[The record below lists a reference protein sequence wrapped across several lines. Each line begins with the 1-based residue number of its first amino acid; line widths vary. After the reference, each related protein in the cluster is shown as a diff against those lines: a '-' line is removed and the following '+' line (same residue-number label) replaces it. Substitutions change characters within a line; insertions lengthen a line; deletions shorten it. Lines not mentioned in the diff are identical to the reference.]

1 MSQDTCL
8 LYNKPMEEKI
18 FAKALSNF
26 TSAEAYGDAI
36 YHLASKGM
44 TVSEI
49 EKNLTYPCKREV
61 IMEKVWEYYLANEIV
76 LFEGPAHKDYD
87 EEVTFEKVYNGS
99 KASFQKVVK
108 KVPANNRFYEKWEY
122 GILKH
127 SNPDKYNEEIRG
139 LSPRIKERIEDMT
152 LPNTQIWV
160 DHAFISK

>member
-1 MSQDTCL
+1 
-8 LYNKPMEEKI
+8 MEEKI

-26 TSAEAYGDAI
+26 TSATAYGDAI

-61 IMEKVWEYYLANEIV
+61 IVEKVWEYYLANEIV
-76 LFEGPAHKDYD
+76 LFEEPAHKDYD

-108 KVPANNRFYEKWEY
+108 KVPANNRLYEKWEY

-139 LSPRIKERIEDMT
+139 LIPRIKERIEDMP
-152 LPNTQIWV
+152 LPNKIIWV
-160 DHAFISK
+160 DKEFISK